1 MAPQDS
7 CLTRHRTLPSSRL
20 LVFLIDSV
28 VRFIA
33 YGRWFTFV
41 GGRKASLGVPSVLH
55 RSGDMRITQEERW
68 TGERIAAL
76 QRKAWAKTWQHA
88 QAHSPFYRE
97 HLRRVGGATRTPIPL
112 KEIGLVTAIDKSVLS
127 ENPNAFLCVPP
138 QRVVDIVTTSG
149 STGKPLVYMLTEAD
163 LRRLALNEHHSFR
176 CAGLTASDAV
186 LLAVTLDRCFIAGMA
201 YFMGLRLLGCAIVR
215 AGPATPL
222 LNLEMLQRARVTAI
236 VGVPSS
242 LLLLAERAAEAGLD
256 AAKLGVRKLICIGEP
271 IRKQDFSL
279 NRAGELLAQR
289 WQARVYSTYGNT
301 ELAAS
306 LCECD
311 AGRGGHLH
319 PELLYLEA
327 LDEAGCPVPDGQ
339 VGELTATTFGVEAMP
354 LIRYRT
360 GDFAAM
366 YREPCSCGRHTLRIG
381 PIVGRASQKLK
392 FKGTTIFPA
401 ALKAVLDSFPGISA
415 YVIMARRSANGAD
428 AVEVRF
434 ACGGDWNGA
443 LRALRERF
451 QGAVKVVPEITLATS
466 AEIEALQMPEGARK
480 RRYFVDLR
488 G

>member
-1 MAPQDS
+1 
-7 CLTRHRTLPSSRL
+7 
-20 LVFLIDSV
+20 VFLIDSV
-28 VRFIA
+28 VTFIA

-41 GGRKASLGVPSVLH
+41 GGRQASLGVPSMLH
-55 RSGDMRITQEERW
+55 RFGDMEMTQEERL
-68 TGERIAAL
+68 TGERVAAL
-76 QRKAWAKTWQHA
+76 QQKAWAKTWQHA
-88 QAHSPFYRE
+88 RAHSPFYRE
-97 HLRRVGGATRTPIPL
+97 YLRLVGGAAQTSIPL
-112 KEIGLVTAIDKSVLS
+112 NEIARIPTIDKSVLS
-127 ENPNAFLCVPP
+127 ENPDAFLCVSTE
-138 QRVVDIVTTSG
+138 RVVDIVTTSG

-176 CAGLTASDAV
+176 CAGLSASDTV

-222 LNLEMLQRARVTAI
+222 LSLKMLQLARVTAV

-242 LLLLAERAAEAGLD
+242 LLLLADKAAEAGLEPV
-256 AAKLGVRKLICIGEP
+256 KLGVRKLICIGEP
-271 IRKQDFSL
+271 IRQQDFKL
-279 NRAGELLAQR
+279 NRVGELLEQR

-311 AGRGGHLH
+311 AGCGGHLH

-327 LDEAGCPVPDGQ
+327 LDDAGCPVPDGH

-360 GDFAAM
+360 GDFAAI
-366 YREPCSCGRHTLRIG
+366 YREPCKCGRRMLRIG

-392 FKGTTIFPA
+392 LKGTTIFPA
-401 ALKAVLDSFPGISA
+401 ALKSVLDSFPEISA
-415 YVIMARRSANGAD
+415 YVIMARSSAEGAD

-434 ACGGDWNGA
+434 ACSGDRDGV

-451 QGAVKVVPEITLATS
+451 QGAVKVVPEITLAAPT
-466 AEIEALQMPEGARK
+466 EIAALQMPDGARK
-480 RRYFVDLR
+480 QRYFVDLR
-488 G
+488 QPMDHPA

>member
-1 MAPQDS
+1 M
-7 CLTRHRTLPSSRL
+7 
-20 LVFLIDSV
+20 
-28 VRFIA
+28 
-33 YGRWFTFV
+33 
-41 GGRKASLGVPSVLH
+41 
-55 RSGDMRITQEERW
+55 TQEERL

-76 QRKAWAKTWQHA
+76 QQKAWAKTWQYA

-97 HLRRVGGATRTPIPL
+97 HLRRVGAAARSPIPL
-112 KEIGLVTAIDKSVLS
+112 QEIARVPLTDPSVLAG
-127 ENPNAFLCVPP
+127 NPDAFLCVPP
-138 QRVVDIVTTSG
+138 ERVVDIVTTS
-149 STGKPLVYMLTEAD
+149 STTGKPLVCLLTEAD
-163 LRRLALNEHHSFR
+163 LQRLALNERHSFR
-176 CAGLTASDAV
+176 CAGLTASDTV

-201 YFMGLRLLGCAIVR
+201 YFMGLRLLGCSIVR

-222 LNLEMLQRARVTAI
+222 LSLEMLQRARVTAV

-242 LLLLAERAAEAGLD
+242 LLLLAEKAAEAGLD
-256 AAKLGVRKLICIGEP
+256 PAKLGVRKLICIGEP

-279 NRAGELLAQR
+279 NRMGELLAQS

-360 GDFAAM
+360 GDFAAL
-366 YREPCSCGRHTLRIG
+366 YREPCSCGRHPLRVG

-392 FKGTTIFPA
+392 LKGTTIFPT
-401 ALKAVLDSFPGISA
+401 ALKAVLDSFPEISA
-415 YVIMARRSANGAD
+415 YVITARRSANGAD

-434 ACGGDWNGA
+434 ACSRGRNGA

-451 QGAVKVVPEITLATS
+451 QGALKVVPEITLAAP
-466 AEIEALQMPEGARK
+466 AEIEALQMPAGARK

-488 G
+488 QPTDHPA